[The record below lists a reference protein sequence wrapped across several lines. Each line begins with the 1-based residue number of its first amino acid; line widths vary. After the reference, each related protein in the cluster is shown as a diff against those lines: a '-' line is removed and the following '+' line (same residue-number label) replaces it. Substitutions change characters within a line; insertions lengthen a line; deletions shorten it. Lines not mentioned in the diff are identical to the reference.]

1 MTTLMRALTPEQQAE
16 WSAQEQAL
24 PKHVQTQI
32 LVESSLRLEASD
44 PGGTLRA
51 AVGTAIDTAWLGD
64 QLEVVTFGDGPIV
77 TRRVGFSSLV
87 GGAISGA
94 LASSE
99 PDESVSLGHTLSDT
113 NPHYEGHA
121 ELVLVLAAPQI
132 SIPLKTSYMML
143 NSPFVIGSI
152 GGEPGQ
158 GLQRL
163 AGISGGYAL
172 PVRNARE
179 ATALGERFVQS
190 YRRARKSKNRDEHRY
205 MASLDTG
212 SWDDDDL

>member
-1 MTTLMRALTPEQQAE
+1 MTTLMRTLTPEQQAE
-16 WSAQEQAL
+16 WSAQEQEL
-24 PKHVQTQI
+24 PKHVQTQV
-32 LVESSLRLEASD
+32 LVESSLRLQASD
-44 PGGTLRA
+44 PGGKLRA

-64 QLEVVTFGDGPIV
+64 QLEVVAFGDGPIV
-77 TRRVGFSSLV
+77 ARRVGFSSLL
-87 GGAISGA
+87 GGAIAGA

-113 NPHYEGHA
+113 NPQYEGHA
-121 ELVLVLAAPQI
+121 ELVLVLAAPQLT
-132 SIPLKTSYMML
+132 IPLRTTYMML
-143 NSPFVIGSI
+143 NSPFIIGAI

-172 PVRNARE
+172 PVRDARE

-190 YRRARKSKNRDEHRY
+190 YRRARTSKNRNEHRY
-205 MASLDTG
+205 LAALDSG
-212 SWDDDDL
+212 SWDEDDR